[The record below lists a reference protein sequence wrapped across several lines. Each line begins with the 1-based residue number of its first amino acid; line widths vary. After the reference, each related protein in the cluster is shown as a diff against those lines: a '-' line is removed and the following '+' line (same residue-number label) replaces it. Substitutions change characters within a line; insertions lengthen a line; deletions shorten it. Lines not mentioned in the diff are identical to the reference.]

1 MGEVSQ
7 VRSHHLEIAHRTDI
21 VITHAFR
28 HADTAVGAIALFCAT
43 QLRLVTITHLP
54 PLPVMRLSRLS
65 DF

>member
-7 VRSHHLEIAHRTDI
+7 VRHHYLEVAHRPDI

-28 HADTAVGAIALFCAT
+28 HSDTAVRAIALFCAT
-43 QLRLVTITHLP
+43 QPMLITITDSP
-54 PLPVMRLSRLS
+54 PLPVMQLSRLS